1 MYLQEAHL
9 LALGVQVIDDLLGA
23 AAHRAHSHDNALGV
37 RCAVVVEEVVLT
49 AGQLA
54 DLGHIVFYDIGQ
66 LGVGR
71 VVGLAELEV
80 DVRVIHQRTHPGVLR
95 VQGVGAEGGQR
106 VVVHQLGVLVVGQ
119 HVDLLDLVAG
129 TEAVEEVQERDAG
142 LDGTKMCHS
151 GQICRL
157 LDAAA
162 GQHGKARLPAVH
174 HVGVVAENGERM
186 GAHGT
191 GRHVQHAGQTLA
203 GDAVQGGDHQHQTL
217 RGGEAGGQST
227 GLQRTVTGA
236 AGAGLGLHLHQ
247 THRLAE
253 DVFPAVGRPRIG
265 VLRHGAGRGDGV
277 DGCDLGEGV
286 CHIRRRFVAVADLHD
301 LAHSFLSSSINIE
314 VSRFS
319 GGRIKTVLIIPFT
332 L

>member
-1 MYLQEAHL
+1 M
-9 LALGVQVIDDLLGA
+9 
-23 AAHRAHSHDNALGV
+23 
-37 RCAVVVEEVVLT
+37 
-49 AGQLA
+49 
-54 DLGHIVFYDIGQ
+54 
-66 LGVGR
+66 
-71 VVGLAELEV
+71 
-80 DVRVIHQRTHPGVLR
+80 
-95 VQGVGAEGGQR
+95 
-106 VVVHQLGVLVVGQ
+106 
-119 HVDLLDLVAG
+119 AG
-129 TEAVEEVQERDAG
+129 TEAVEEVQERNTR
-142 LDGTKMCHS
+142 LDSAQVRHGS
-151 GQICRL
+151 QVGGL

-162 GQHGKARLPAVH
+162 GQQGKAGLTAVH
-174 HVGVVAENGERM
+174 HVGVVTEDGERV
-186 GAHGT
+186 GAHGA

-217 RGGEAGGQST
+217 RGGEAGGQRT
-227 GLQRTVTGA
+227 GLQRAVTGA

-247 THRLAE
+247 THRLTE
-253 DVFPAVGRPRIG
+253 DVLLAVGRPRIG

-277 DGCDLGEGV
+277 DGCDLGERV